1 MAKALG
7 IRFPLGITSLLCE
20 LQEPKVCVFL
30 IMGSFFLEAGDSSS
44 AKRREYGLLVLVFL
58 WTWSPAAAVL
68 SPKGVN
74 YEVQALMGVKASLKD
89 PHSVLEN
96 WDQDSVDPCSWTM
109 VTCSPENLVI
119 GLGSPSQ
126 NLSGTLSPS
135 IGNLTNLEI
144 ILLQNNNISGPI
156 PQEIGRLSKLRT
168 LDLSSNYFT
177 DDIPTSITHLSSLQ
191 YLRLNNNSLSGEFPV
206 SLTNLTQ
213 LALLDLSYNNLS
225 GPVPSFPAR
234 TFNIVGN
241 PLICATG
248 SEKECF
254 GTMPMP
260 ISYNLNNSETES
272 TATQGKPRNH
282 KVALALGSSFG
293 LVCSIVFV
301 IGLLLWWRQR
311 HNQQILFE
319 VDEQHDEEVCL
330 GNLKKFQFRE
340 LQIATDNFSSKNIL
354 GKGGF
359 GIVYK
364 GHLKDGTLVAVKR
377 LKDGSAVGGEIQF
390 QTEVEMISLAV
401 HRNLLRLHGFCM
413 TASERLLVY
422 PYMSNGSVASRLKGK
437 PPLDWVTRKRIAV
450 GAARGLLYLHEQC
463 DPKIIHRDVKAAN
476 ILLDDYCE
484 AIVGDFGLAKL
495 MDHRDSHVTTAVR
508 GTVGHIAPE
517 YLSTGQSSEKTDVFG
532 FGILLL
538 ELITGRTA
546 LEFGKSVNE
555 KGTMLDWV
563 KKIHQEKKLDVL
575 MDKNLKNIY
584 DRIELEEMVQVA
596 LLCTQFLPGH
606 RPKMSEVVR
615 MLEGDGLV
623 ERWEASQRVD
633 SQNFKVPEFAFSERA
648 AASKNVG
655 DGGTPPSNSAPG
667 VGFDGAVREKVGADG
682 EVGQEYPTGEFEM
695 EEFDWWRLF
704 VVKVRMLFALPWERV
719 KKGSVLSMR
728 LRGQVSLCFLFL
740 SCFLSLDMPLWHSSE
755 STSILTDAGF
765 WVAKSLW
772 TRRRFLAPFDP
783 LLQHLCISDQLK
795 TRFSSGLSLPQICE
809 NFIKAAYDPRV
820 SGIYLEI
827 EPLSCGWAKIDEI
840 RRHIQYFKKSGKFI
854 VSHVTI
860 CGEKEY
866 YLACACG
873 EVYVPPS
880 AYVALYGLTVQ
891 SSFLGGVLEKVG
903 ILPEIQRIGRYKSAG
918 DQLSRKSMSK
928 EVCEMLTTLLDNIY
942 ENWLETISSTRGKKR
957 EEIEDFLN
965 TGVYQVERLKEE
977 GYITNILYDDEVRSM
992 LKARLGQKDKKDLLM
1007 VDYSK
1012 YSNVRKWTLGLE
1024 GGKDQI
1030 AIIRASGSIS
1040 RTRSPLS
1047 VSGSGIISEQL
1058 IEKIRSI
1065 RESERYKAV
1074 ILRIDSPG
1082 GDALAS
1088 DLMWREIRLLAASKP
1103 VIASMSDVAAS
1114 GGYYMAMAA
1123 EAIVA
1128 EKLTLTGSI
1137 GVVTGRFSLNKLYE
1151 RIGFNKEIISRG
1163 KYAELN
1169 AADQRPFRPDEAA
1182 LFEKSAQNA
1191 YQLFRDKAAFSRSM
1205 TVDQMEEVAQGRVW
1219 SGKDAASR
1227 GLVDAIGG
1235 FSTAVAIAKHKAN
1248 IPQDRQVKLV
1258 EVSKRSPS
1266 LPELLS
1272 GFGNSLLGL
1281 DKTVKEAL
1289 QELKCLNAVQAR
1301 TEGILFE
1308 SVGNAFDD
1316 NPIIAIIMDCLN
1328 SY

>member
-1 MAKALG
+1 
-7 IRFPLGITSLLCE
+7 
-20 LQEPKVCVFL
+20 
-30 IMGSFFLEAGDSSS
+30 MGSFFLEAGDSAS

-177 DDIPTSITHLSSLQ
+177 GDIPTSITHLSSLQ

-234 TFNIVGN
+234 TFNILNPASAMCLVFQRDCIVGN

-437 PPLDWVTRKRIAV
+437 PPLDWITRKRIAV

-633 SQNFKVPEFAFSERA
+633 SQNFKVPEFAFSERCY
-648 AASKNVG
+648 
-655 DGGTPPSNSAPG
+655 SN
-667 VGFDGAVREKVGADG
+667 
-682 EVGQEYPTGEFEM
+682 
-695 EEFDWWRLF
+695 
-704 VVKVRMLFALPWERV
+704 
-719 KKGSVLSMR
+719 
-728 LRGQVSLCFLFL
+728 
-740 SCFLSLDMPLWHSSE
+740 
-755 STSILTDAGF
+755 LTDDS
-765 WVAKSLW
+765 SL
-772 TRRRFLAPFDP
+772 L
-783 LLQHLCISDQLK
+783 
-795 TRFSSGLSLPQICE
+795 
-809 NFIKAAYDPRV
+809 
-820 SGIYLEI
+820 
-827 EPLSCGWAKIDEI
+827 
-840 RRHIQYFKKSGKFI
+840 
-854 VSHVTI
+854 
-860 CGEKEY
+860 
-866 YLACACG
+866 
-873 EVYVPPS
+873 
-880 AYVALYGLTVQ
+880 VQ
-891 SSFLGGVLEKVG
+891 
-903 ILPEIQRIGRYKSAG
+903 A
-918 DQLSRKSMSK
+918 
-928 EVCEMLTTLLDNIY
+928 
-942 ENWLETISSTRGKKR
+942 
-957 EEIEDFLN
+957 
-965 TGVYQVERLKEE
+965 VE
-977 GYITNILYDDEVRSM
+977 
-992 LKARLGQKDKKDLLM
+992 
-1007 VDYSK
+1007 
-1012 YSNVRKWTLGLE
+1012 
-1024 GGKDQI
+1024 
-1030 AIIRASGSIS
+1030 
-1040 RTRSPLS
+1040 
-1047 VSGSGIISEQL
+1047 
-1058 IEKIRSI
+1058 
-1065 RESERYKAV
+1065 
-1074 ILRIDSPG
+1074 
-1082 GDALAS
+1082 
-1088 DLMWREIRLLAASKP
+1088 
-1103 VIASMSDVAAS
+1103 
-1114 GGYYMAMAA
+1114 
-1123 EAIVA
+1123 
-1128 EKLTLTGSI
+1128 
-1137 GVVTGRFSLNKLYE
+1137 
-1151 RIGFNKEIISRG
+1151 
-1163 KYAELN
+1163 
-1169 AADQRPFRPDEAA
+1169 
-1182 LFEKSAQNA
+1182 
-1191 YQLFRDKAAFSRSM
+1191 
-1205 TVDQMEEVAQGRVW
+1205 
-1219 SGKDAASR
+1219 
-1227 GLVDAIGG
+1227 
-1235 FSTAVAIAKHKAN
+1235 
-1248 IPQDRQVKLV
+1248 
-1258 EVSKRSPS
+1258 
-1266 LPELLS
+1266 LS
-1272 GFGNSLLGL
+1272 GP
-1281 DKTVKEAL
+1281 
-1289 QELKCLNAVQAR
+1289 R
-1301 TEGILFE
+1301 
-1308 SVGNAFDD
+1308 
-1316 NPIIAIIMDCLN
+1316 
-1328 SY
+1328 